1 MTDPARLEDIEEII
15 DFAIKREQEA
25 QVTYLSYAGQT
36 RRRSFSELLVS
47 MAEME
52 REHERKL
59 TDLKQGKSTAAAFTP
74 PKVADLGLA
83 DILAEVPFSPDMEY
97 GDFLVLVIRKEREA
111 EQLYRRLEGLT
122 TSADVRNMFA
132 LLADEERKHRDWA
145 QERYDEDIL
154 KEN

>member
-1 MTDPARLEDIEEII
+1 MTDPTRVESIEEII
-15 DFAIKREQEA
+15 DFAIEREREA
-25 QVTYLSYAGQT
+25 QATYLSYAGQT
-36 RRRSFSELLVS
+36 GRRSFSELLLS

-52 REHERKL
+52 KEHERKL
-59 TDLKQGKSTAAAFTP
+59 TALKEGKSTAEAFTP
-74 PKVADLGLA
+74 PKGVDLGLA
-83 DILAEVPFSPDMEY
+83 EMLVEVPFSPTMDY

-111 EQLYRRLEGLT
+111 EQLYRKLQGLT
-122 TSADVRNMFA
+122 TSADVGNMFA

>member
-1 MTDPARLEDIEEII
+1 MTDSARLENIEEII

-25 QVTYLSYAGQT
+25 QATYLSYAGQT
-36 RRRSFSELLVS
+36 GRRSFSELLVS

-59 TDLKQGKSTAAAFTP
+59 TDLKQGKSTAAAFAP
-74 PKVADLGLA
+74 PRVADLGLA
-83 DILAEVPFSPDMEY
+83 DILVEVPFSPDMEY

-111 EQLYRRLEGLT
+111 EQLYRKLEGLT